1 MTTTLQPTQKDFDQ
15 MIQILTGYFVTQMAG
30 ALATY
35 SIADHLAKGPATADE
50 IATWTRADPQA
61 TFRLLRACT
70 SLGLVTYD
78 GNKFAATSLL
88 GTLQSDVPGS
98 LNGLAIAF
106 TSPAHWLPWGRFSEA
121 IRTNAP
127 QTFSALGTSI
137 WEYYEKHPEECAAFT
152 RAMHGFTSGIVKDV
166 VGVID
171 TSKVKLAA
179 DIGGASGTLVY

>member
-50 IATWTRADPQA
+50 IATWTGVDPQA

-70 SLGLVTYD
+70 SLGLVSHD
-78 GNKFAATSLL
+78 GNKFAATPLL

-106 TSPAHWLPWGRFSEA
+106 TSPAHWLLGVDLVRRYAQMRLRHFRPLELVPGSI
-121 IRTNAP
+121 IRNIRKNA
-127 QTFSALGTSI
+127 QRSLARCTDL
-137 WEYYEKHPEECAAFT
+137 HP
-152 RAMHGFTSGIVKDV
+152 VL
-166 VGVID
+166 
-171 TSKVKLAA
+171 SKMLSV
-179 DIGGASGTLVY
+179 